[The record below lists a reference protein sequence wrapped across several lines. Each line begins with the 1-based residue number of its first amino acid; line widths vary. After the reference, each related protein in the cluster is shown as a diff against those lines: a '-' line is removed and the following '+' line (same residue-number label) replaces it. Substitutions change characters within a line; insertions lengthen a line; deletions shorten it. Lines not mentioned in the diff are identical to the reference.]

1 MGAYKHAR
9 YNLGEVAFGDVGAS
23 YGLLAASEGDYA
35 GLVILNSLDNPV
47 YISFDNS
54 TNHFR
59 LDAGEPLILNLYSL
73 GRAGAKGSVY
83 VKRVLAAPTT
93 GSIRATFIQ

>member
-1 MGAYKHAR
+1 MGGYKHAR
-9 YNLGEVAFGDVGAS
+9 YNVGELAFGDVGAS
-23 YGLLAASEGDYA
+23 YTLLGTSAGDYA

-47 YISFDNS
+47 YLSFDNS
-54 TNHFR
+54 TAHFR

-73 GRAGAKGSVY
+73 GRSGAAGSIY

-93 GSIRATFIQ
+93 GSIRATFIR